1 MEKRKRLA
9 WGVGTA
15 FAVHLAIAGLLS
27 GILIILPKPLAA
39 KIIEVNIVD
48 LPSPGS
54 QENRI
59 TATSE
64 ASSGAKEK
72 TADSVES
79 TVNNDNINKDRNS
92 AESAVPA
99 NTNNTGTT
107 RDTENSAVSNT
118 GSYTDTSAPSA
129 AGNSTVGNSSGTG
142 TSESEQATG
151 TSGNSNSTQAGNGNS
166 GENTES
172 TKRPGEGEL
181 ANRPRLLSGGK
192 TYPAAARSAGQ
203 QGTVVVHIDINAN
216 GRVASA
222 SVASSSGY
230 PLLDNAAVNAVYS
243 WTFSPAT
250 DPYGTPLPYSGN
262 IPVEYDLH

>member
-27 GILIILPKPLAA
+27 GILIILPKPLTA

-48 LPSPGS
+48 MPSSGS
-54 QENRI
+54 KESKI
-59 TATSE
+59 TATSK
-64 ASSGAKEK
+64 ASSGATEK
-72 TADSVES
+72 TADAVES
-79 TVNNDNINKDRNS
+79 TVNNDNINKDRDS
-92 AESAVPA
+92 AESAVPT
-99 NTNNTGTT
+99 NTNNAGTT
-107 RDTENSAVSNT
+107 RDTEN
-118 GSYTDTSAPSA
+118 SAPSA

-166 GENTES
+166 GESTES

-181 ANRPRLLSGGK
+181 SIRPRLLSGGK
-192 TYPAAARSAGQ
+192 NYPAAARSAGQ

-243 WTFSPAT
+243 WSFSPAT

>member
-27 GILIILPKPLAA
+27 GILIILPKPLTA

-48 LPSPGS
+48 MPSSGS
-54 QENRI
+54 KESKI
-59 TATSE
+59 TATSK
-64 ASSGAKEK
+64 ASSGATEK
-72 TADSVES
+72 TADAVES
-79 TVNNDNINKDRNS
+79 TVNNDNINKDRDS
-92 AESAVPA
+92 AESAVPT
-99 NTNNTGTT
+99 NTNNAGTT
-107 RDTENSAVSNT
+107 RDTEN
-118 GSYTDTSAPSA
+118 SAPSA

-166 GENTES
+166 GLSTES

-181 ANRPRLLSGGK
+181 SIRPRLLSGGK
-192 TYPAAARSAGQ
+192 NYPAAARSAGQ

-243 WTFSPAT
+243 WSFSPAT